1 MFYIGALSITSKFVT
16 MFFGLF
22 GKKENN
28 SFHKT
33 FTNVIYASELAKQ
46 KGIIQFALANNNAIF
61 IAWFTNTAVSYR
73 KQFLANNINED
84 RIVEAKSFCAAKYS
98 TATIIFLEHFP
109 LRAKEQALV
118 QNSMQ
123 EEFVFYNTL
132 TEPIFQYFG
141 GDRIIDLMSKIGYK
155 DDETIQHKMIDKS
168 LLRAQEKIAE
178 RVQFETK
185 TSASQSEWML
195 VNVGSDRT

>member
-1 MFYIGALSITSKFVT
+1 MFYIGALSITSKFVS

-28 SFHKT
+28 SFHKK
-33 FTNVIYASELAKQ
+33 FTNVIYATELAKQ
-46 KGIIQFALANNNAIF
+46 KGIIQFAKANSDAIF
-61 IAWFTNTAVSYR
+61 IAWFTNTALHYR

-84 RIVEAKSFCAAKYS
+84 RIVEAKSFSAAKYS
-98 TATIIFLEHFP
+98 TAKIIFLEHFP
-109 LRAKEQALV
+109 LRTKEDALV
-118 QNSMQ
+118 QNCMQ
-123 EEFVFYNTL
+123 EEFVFYNAL
-132 TEPIFQYFG
+132 TEPIFAYFG
-141 GDRIIDLMSKIGYK
+141 SDRIIDLMSKMGYK

-178 RVQFETK
+178 RVQFETN

-195 VNVGSDRT
+195 VNVGSEK